1 MESKARVTIK
11 GYDRPHLRKGSK
23 CLGLVVH
30 KGLCK
35 RCKGLAFVASGCE
48 PGRPGGRTKPPIIIA
63 TRSHVDRDFTEGG
76 GMRLS
81 SHVSLGFQGGARN
94 QSSAI

>member
-35 RCKGLAFVASGCE
+35 RCKGLALLLRAANPVARVDAQAS
-48 PGRPGGRTKPPIIIA
+48 IIIA
-63 TRSHVDRDFTEGG
+63 TRSHVDRDFTEGVDAPVKS
-76 GMRLS
+76 R
-81 SHVSLGFQGGARN
+81 FARIQGARN